1 LSLEDRVRAE
11 HWYRD
16 RLAWRF
22 IALAYLPP
30 LAALNLLWEMVQL
43 PLYTIWQDAGIGDI
57 VFAVVHCT
65 PDQAMEMAMDSV
77 IAVSVGLAY
86 TVLSEWMN
94 TAAKKWL
101 ILPPPALVLARLLA
115 RQP

>member
-1 LSLEDRVRAE
+1 LSTAPPIKQWKWL
-11 HWYRD
+11 W
-16 RLAWRF
+16 
-22 IALAYLPP
+22 IAL
-30 LAALNLLWEMVQL
+30 
-43 PLYTIWQDAGIGDI
+43 
-57 VFAVVHCT
+57 
-65 PDQAMEMAMDSV
+65 